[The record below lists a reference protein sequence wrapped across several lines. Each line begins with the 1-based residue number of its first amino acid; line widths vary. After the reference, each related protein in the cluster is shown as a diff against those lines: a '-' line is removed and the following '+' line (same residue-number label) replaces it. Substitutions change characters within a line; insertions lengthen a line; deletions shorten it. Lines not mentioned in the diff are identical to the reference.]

1 MSRGPTGT
9 HIRGPALTTGSR
21 SASVTTMLSWRDF
34 QDAQPAAA
42 AAGRALLYQVG
53 VGLAFLA
60 TVRADGGPRVHPV
73 CPILTDD
80 GLYLFVVASPK
91 RSDLRRD
98 PRYALHAFPT
108 DDNEDAFYI
117 TGIAES
123 RDDDVALRARIAEQY
138 LVHERDMNEEPPGF
152 DDEQL
157 FELFVDACLV
167 TKTTGHGDWNPQHTV
182 WKA

>member
-1 MSRGPTGT
+1 M
-9 HIRGPALTTGSR
+9 LT
-21 SASVTTMLSWRDF
+21 WRDF
-34 QDAQPAAA
+34 QAVQPEAAA
-42 AAGRALLYQVG
+42 TGRALLYQVG
-53 VGLAFLA
+53 VGLGFLA

-91 RSDLRRD
+91 RADLLRD

-123 RDDDVALRARIAEQY
+123 RNDDAAVRARIAQQY
-138 LVHERDMNEEPPGF
+138 LVQERSMHEEPPGF
-152 DDEQL
+152 ADEHL
-157 FELFVDACLV
+157 FELFVNTCLV

-182 WKA
+182 WRA

>member
-1 MSRGPTGT
+1 M
-9 HIRGPALTTGSR
+9 LTWGE
-21 SASVTTMLSWRDF
+21 F
-34 QDAQPAAA
+34 QAARPEAA

-53 VGLAFLA
+53 VGLGFLA

-91 RSDLRRD
+91 RADLLRD

-117 TGIAES
+117 TGVAES
-123 RDDDVALRARIAEQY
+123 RNEDPAVRARLAEQY
-138 LVHERDMNEEPPGF
+138 LVQERAMKEEPPGF
-152 DDEQL
+152 DDEHL
-157 FELFVDACLV
+157 FELRFDTCLV